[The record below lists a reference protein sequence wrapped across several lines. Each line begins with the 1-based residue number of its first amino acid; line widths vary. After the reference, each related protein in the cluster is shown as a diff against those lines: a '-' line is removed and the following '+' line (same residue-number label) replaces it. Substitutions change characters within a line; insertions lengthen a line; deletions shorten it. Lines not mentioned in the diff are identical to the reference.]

1 MCISKKSG
9 TSSAKISKSF
19 VATTFC
25 IDSAS
30 LVQTLLTPPE
40 RLRRSFTASS
50 VCKFPFKVTL
60 IVTRFLYFQ
69 GYVKWVKND
78 YSIEALCH
86 QEKCLGFHNDHL
98 YKRIPM
104 THSSFFFGQVVIFC
118 HCCFS
123 MILSWPVF
131 NSSLELLLINLYT
144 FCCTKER
151 KCYVPKTNSCM
162 KN

>member
-1 MCISKKSG
+1 MAFFWYVHLVKKSG

-50 VCKFPFKVTL
+50 ACKFPFKVTL

-104 THSSFFFGQVVIFC
+104 THSSFFLVKSLFFVIAVFLWFYLGL
-118 HCCFS
+118 FS
-123 MILSWPVF
+123 ILH
-131 NSSLELLLINLYT
+131 
-144 FCCTKER
+144 
-151 KCYVPKTNSCM
+151 
-162 KN
+162 

>member
-104 THSSFFFGQVVIFC
+104 THSSFFFWSSRYFLSLLFFYDFILA
-118 HCCFS
+118 CFQFFTRIVTYKLVH
-123 MILSWPVF
+123 IL
-131 NSSLELLLINLYT
+131 
-144 FCCTKER
+144 
-151 KCYVPKTNSCM
+151 
-162 KN
+162 

>member
-104 THSSFFFGQVVIFC
+104 THSSFFLVKSLFFLSLLMFFYDFILACFQFFTRIALTKKTHFVV
-118 HCCFS
+118 
-123 MILSWPVF
+123 
-131 NSSLELLLINLYT
+131 E
-144 FCCTKER
+144 
-151 KCYVPKTNSCM
+151 
-162 KN
+162 